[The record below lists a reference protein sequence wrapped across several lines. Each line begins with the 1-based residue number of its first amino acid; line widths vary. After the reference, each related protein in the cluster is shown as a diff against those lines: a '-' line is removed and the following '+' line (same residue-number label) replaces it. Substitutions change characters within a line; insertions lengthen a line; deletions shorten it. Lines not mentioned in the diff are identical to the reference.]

1 MAEPTT
7 KPYSLATNDEERVSD
22 IYKARETEETRY
34 RSKPGL
40 HRPRT
45 PRFQKSDLHSSL
57 WMGIG
62 VLATAI
68 AIVSAFTVW
77 LMRNQPR

>member
-1 MAEPTT
+1 M
-7 KPYSLATNDEERVSD
+7 SD
-22 IYKARETEETRY
+22 IYKARETEATRY
-34 RSKPGL
+34 RSRPGL
-40 HRPRT
+40 YRPRT
-45 PRFQKSDLHSSL
+45 PRLQNSELHSSL

-68 AIVSAFTVW
+68 AIVSALTVW